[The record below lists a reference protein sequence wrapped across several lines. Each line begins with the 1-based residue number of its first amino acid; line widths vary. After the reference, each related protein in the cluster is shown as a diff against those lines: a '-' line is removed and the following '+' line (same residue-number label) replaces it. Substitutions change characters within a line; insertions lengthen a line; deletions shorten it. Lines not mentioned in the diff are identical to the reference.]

1 MAPPPDNG
9 PRAREQRK
17 STHPRQC
24 HRVWS
29 KTCGVCDHGTAF
41 YRPRVVSLHQPHSN
55 ATPLRHDD
63 ARCAPMR
70 GVQARLSIRA
80 RFLGG
85 ENGRTF
91 PTACTAHCVPSDRV
105 GAGLLHLEVV
115 GWLEQRSGVMRV
127 KRACQ
132 GVVGKFRQVC
142 VHLQAAAEAKEV
154 CNSGHSEDGGGEGKR
169 GAQTSGMR
177 AIRAESDRY

>member
-1 MAPPPDNG
+1 MPGEREPARSRCPTDAGPVPWRRGRLWPRRPTTDHGRESNG
-9 PRAREQRK
+9 SPHTRGSA
-17 STHPRQC
+17 TG
-24 HRVWS
+24 
-29 KTCGVCDHGTAF
+29 CGV
-41 YRPRVVSLHQPHSN
+41 RRVVSAAVALRSTDLVWCPSTN
-55 ATPLRHDD
+55 PIRTPRLCEHDD

-142 VHLQAAAEAKEV
+142 VHLQAAAEAEV
-154 CNSGHSEDGGGEGKR
+154 VPLG
-169 GAQTSGMR
+169 
-177 AIRAESDRY
+177 